1 MDDILGK
8 IGELLSDEESMKQLS
23 ELAEI
28 LMNET
33 SDNENSG
40 KTDNDTCKDGGDDK
54 VSPSLGFDFTSL
66 MKLRPLLDGLNQKDK
81 NTDLLLALKPHLS
94 EEKAAKADKAV
105 KLLKIL
111 ALWSIIKESGLLK
124 DFL

>member
-33 SDNENSG
+33 SQEENNRKSDNENN
-40 KTDNDTCKDGGDDK
+40 NDDGDK
-54 VSPSLGFDFTSL
+54 EKSPSLGFDLTSL
-66 MKLRPLLDGLNQKDK
+66 LKLRPLLDGLNQKDK

-94 EEKAAKADKAV
+94 EEKSAKADKAV
-105 KLLKIL
+105 KLLKVL